1 MDFNELLQYCQA
13 EAITSKLLPN
23 PESMWRRICM
33 EYSQK
38 FHTPLH
44 QVLELDPELVV
55 LAYYEDQIRT
65 WDVEEQLDNILDIIY
80 SIEDPNYD
88 IEKERQFR
96 EQIKRMEDE
105 EKLRLERGD
114 AIHPALAKEGIK
126 PKKPKPIQ
134 ENTPE
139 EPKPPDNLPVSG
151 GIQFDLGDDGNGKP
165 NFE

>member
-13 EAITSKLLPN
+13 EAIASKLLPN

-38 FHTPLH
+38 FHTPYH

-55 LAYYEDQIRT
+55 LAYYEDQIKT

-96 EQIKRMEDE
+96 LQIKKMEE
-105 EKLRLERGD
+105 EEVGRLERGE
-114 AIHPALAKEGIK
+114 AIHPSLAKEGIV
-126 PKKPKPIQ
+126 PIKTAPIP

-139 EPKPPDNLPVSG
+139 EPPVSANIPTSG
-151 GIQFDLGDDGNGKP
+151 GTSFDMGDDGNGKP